1 VFFFWILIYIEKEE
15 KMKIS
20 CNRVS
25 KVFCLP
31 IGLGF
36 LVGVFAEFLLGIF
49 VGFLLGIFVYHLV
62 RDFCGVFGHLGF
74 LVNTWLLNKIYFL

>member
-15 KMKIS
+15 KMKIW

-31 IGLGF
+31 VGLGF
-36 LVGVFAEFLLGIF
+36 
-49 VGFLLGIFVYHLV
+49 
-62 RDFCGVFGHLGF
+62 FGGC
-74 LVNTWLLNKIYFL
+74 VNQGNTSLHDYLIIYFSLIKGQFSYKKKGYCAMQGTI